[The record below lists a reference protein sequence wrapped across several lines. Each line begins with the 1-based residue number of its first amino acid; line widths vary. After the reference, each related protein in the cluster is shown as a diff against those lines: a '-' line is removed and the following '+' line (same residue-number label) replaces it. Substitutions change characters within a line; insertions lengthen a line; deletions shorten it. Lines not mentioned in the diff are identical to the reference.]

1 MKFPDGIRTFN
12 KRYLNR
18 LTGKIA
24 RASFGPFSIIEHV
37 GRKSGKPYQTPIIV
51 IPSAGSFVLALTYGP
66 EVDWYRNVL
75 AAGRCKILWH
85 QQEYMIDEIES
96 LGVEQALPY
105 FPWFERL
112 VLKLV
117 GIQDFVRMKYRSP

>member
-1 MKFPDGIRTFN
+1 MRFPDGIRTFN

-24 RASFGPFSIIEHV
+24 RTSFGPFSIIEHV
-37 GRKSGKPYQTPIIV
+37 GRKSGKPYQTPIIA

-85 QQEYMIDEIES
+85 QQEYVIDEIES

-105 FPWFERL
+105 FPWFERR

-117 GIQDFVRMKYRSP
+117 GIQDFVRMKYRSL